1 MYARWMPRI
10 ARDPAYNR
18 NLSSHGLGFAVE
30 TEGPPTWDPEF
41 RPRPRVLVHP
51 ADREG
56 CGEYRM
62 IAPCRALL
70 RSGLLH
76 CHETMRLYTAPEV
89 ARMAPDSI
97 VFQRQLEWHQIEVI
111 ERVKN
116 TSPALRVFELDDL
129 ITNLPLK
136 SVHRKTMAPDIRDRL
151 KKALSL
157 CDRLVVSTEPL
168 ARQYRKLC
176 DHTVILP
183 NRLEKQRWL
192 GLSPTRRL
200 DGKPRVGWAG
210 ALGHMGDLMLM
221 ESVIEAT
228 AKEVDWVFFGMCPD
242 KLRRFVAEY
251 HEWVPLHDYAEKL
264 AALDLDL
271 AVAPLEHNPFNE
283 AKSNLRLL
291 EYGVL
296 GYPVLCTAIFPYQC
310 RLPVSRVANRHHS
323 WIRAIR
329 DMVADREACR
339 RAGER
344 LRDAVVKDWML
355 EDHLDEWEK
364 AWLP

>member
-1 MYARWMPRI
+1 
-10 ARDPAYNR
+10 
-18 NLSSHGLGFAVE
+18 
-30 TEGPPTWDPEF
+30 
-41 RPRPRVLVHP
+41 
-51 ADREG
+51 
-56 CGEYRM
+56 
-62 IAPCRALL
+62 
-70 RSGLLH
+70 
-76 CHETMRLYTAPEV
+76 
-89 ARMAPDSI
+89 
-97 VFQRQLEWHQIEVI
+97 
-111 ERVKN
+111 
-116 TSPALRVFELDDL
+116 
-129 ITNLPLK
+129 
-136 SVHRKTMAPDIRDRL
+136 
-151 KKALSL
+151 
-157 CDRLVVSTEPL
+157 L

-251 HEWVPLHDYAEKL
+251 HEWVPLHDYAETL

-296 GYPVLCTAIFPYQC
+296 GYPVLCTDIFPYQC

-323 WIRAIR
+323 WTRAIR

-344 LRDAVVKDWML
+344 LREAVVKDWML
-355 EDHLDEWEK
+355 EDHLDEWQK